1 MSTRISARTAATL
14 LIAILCFAAWV
25 LPVWSMPAAANA
37 QTIDLDA
44 TRISVSPIDSAW
56 RFHAGD
62 DPRWSQANFDDSS
75 WKLIDPRADWEPQ
88 GYAKEQ
94 EFAWF
99 RFRLRIPPNTP
110 SLGLELPRIQKN
122 YQLFSDGQLI
132 GQSGE
137 LPPRRAQT
145 TVAAVRVF
153 TLPTHASANPQ
164 EISVALR
171 LWQEPSLVGLRPG
184 VLMGRAY
191 AGEANSVLSQ
201 FALRKESDLLS
212 RGNEYTEDI
221 LNLIVG
227 AATLLLLWLTR
238 ERFYLWFAGFL
249 LFNATDLP
257 IHLASQHFAWTYWV
271 TLNLYIF
278 TDFMAQL
285 SLCLF
290 LIGALGL
297 RSRKLTLLLVLCC
310 VLAEFGPIL
319 VNAAVVSIRW
329 GDLIYTAFETSL
341 TVLLFW
347 YLVRGWRQGNIDA
360 KLLLIPYSIDGFIIV
375 LNNLGPTL
383 ASFNL
388 PHSDTSTIAQF
399 VLLRQPFEVSV
410 SDVGRILS
418 TLGMLAVLVYRFA
431 RTSRE
436 QQRLASAL
444 QAAHD
449 IQQRLVPVNIPSMG
463 GLRAEIAYRA
473 AEEVGGDFCQI
484 LPRPDGSIFVAI
496 GDVSGKG
503 LQAAMLGAVAVGA
516 LRSMADE
523 EISPAIALQRL
534 NHVLLRTENAGFA
547 TCLCLILTPV
557 GEIIIANAGHLAPYL
572 DGTELILDPSLPL
585 GIAPGIEYE
594 QASFVLP
601 PAARLTLLS
610 DGVVEARSQAGE
622 LYGFE
627 RTSQIS
633 QLAASE
639 IAARAHAFGQEDDIT
654 IITLDWH
661 APTGAAVLV

>member
-1 MSTRISARTAATL
+1 MSTRISVRTAATL
-14 LIAILCFAAWV
+14 LIAMFCLPAWII
-25 LPVWSMPAAANA
+25 SATARA
-37 QTIDLDA
+37 QTIDLNA
-44 TRISVSPIDSAW
+44 TRLSISPVDSAW
-56 RFHAGD
+56 RFHPGD
-62 DPRWSQANFDDSS
+62 DPDGKKGWSQADFDDST
-75 WKLIDPRADWEPQ
+75 WKVIDPRTNWEPQ

-99 RFRLRIPPNTP
+99 RFRLRVPPNTP
-110 SLGLELPRIQKN
+110 SLVLELPRIQKN
-122 YQLFSDGQLI
+122 YQLFSDGHLI

-137 LPPRRAQT
+137 LPPRRAHMV
-145 TVAAVRVF
+145 VAVARVF
-153 TLPTHASANPQ
+153 TLPIQASSNPQ
-164 EISVALR
+164 EIGVALR
-171 LWQEPSLVGLRPG
+171 LWQDPTLIGLRPG

-191 AGEANSVLSQ
+191 VGEADSLLSQ
-201 FALRKESDLLS
+201 FALRKDSVLLS

-221 LNLIVG
+221 LRFIVG

-257 IHLASQHFAWTYWV
+257 IFLVSRHFGWTYWF

-278 TDFMAQL
+278 ADLMGQL

-297 RSRKLTLLLVLCC
+297 RSRKLALLLVLFC

-319 VNAAVVSIRW
+319 VNAAVVSIPW
-329 GDLIYTAFETSL
+329 GDLIYSVFETAL
-341 TVLLFW
+341 TLLLFW
-347 YLVRGWRQGNIDA
+347 YLVRGWRQGIIDA
-360 KLLLIPYSIDGFIIV
+360 KLLLIPYAIDGFITI
-375 LNNLGPTL
+375 LNNVGPTL
-383 ASFNL
+383 ASFNI
-388 PHSDTSTIAQF
+388 PHSDMSTISQF
-399 VLLRQPFEVSV
+399 LLLRQPFEVSV
-410 SDVGRILS
+410 SNVGGMLS

-449 IQQRLVPVNIPSMG
+449 IQQRLVPVDIPSMG
-463 GLRAEIAYRA
+463 GLRTEIAYLA

-516 LRSMADE
+516 LRSIADE
-523 EISPAIALQRL
+523 DISPATALQRL

-547 TCLCLILTPV
+547 TCLCLILTPA
-557 GEIIIANAGHLAPYL
+557 GEVVIANAGHLAPYL

-594 QASFVLP
+594 QASFALP

-633 QLAASE
+633 RLAASE
-639 IAARAHAFGQEDDIT
+639 IATRAHAFGQEDDIT

-661 APTGAAVLV
+661 APTGAAVLT